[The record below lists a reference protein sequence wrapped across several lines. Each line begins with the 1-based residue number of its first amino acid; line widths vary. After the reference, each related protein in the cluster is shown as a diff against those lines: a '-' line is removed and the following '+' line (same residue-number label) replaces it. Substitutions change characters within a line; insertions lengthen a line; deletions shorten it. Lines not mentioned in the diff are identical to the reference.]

1 MRMGERES
9 YEVLRLI
16 EHNQKC
22 YISSD
27 YVEGK
32 SLIQWLKYH
41 PNLTKKQ
48 LFLWI
53 RDLADQLECIHKCR
67 GNPCYQYVNPYSVI
81 VTEDMTLHF
90 LDMSVESNEKMLVQ
104 MNRRSVRENFLPPEV
119 NYYQAASIELD
130 IYGLGRT
137 IQYLL
142 SVTDPIPEL
151 TRRET
156 VKFQKIISR
165 CLDGHSKRAFKQ
177 MSEIQKEIP
186 NVTEKKSKDRRI
198 WTKKRTV
205 MAMISI
211 CVFVAAVSVRVI
223 QKKGDEKNTELKME
237 SSDGLNMSEVSER
250 EAFVEAQRT
259 MGLLYFLELED
270 YEKSIQAFEDAR
282 EDQMSEN
289 LAVLVRYV
297 AGIEDKES
305 SNEKKE
311 YANEKKIE
319 NIFRKIGFLGFGN
332 MAQAMAGGFVRS
344 GAVQPGDIGAC
355 ARDRAKLRSNTE
367 PQGFRAFDDA
377 AAVAEFADL
386 VVVAVKPYQVE
397 AVLAPVR
404 ELLAKKIVVSVAAGV
419 TFDDCERMLAPGTH
433 HLSIVPNT
441 PVSVCEG
448 IVVCERRHSLSDGEW
463 RQVEALFSKIGL
475 VLPMDTALLGISSA
489 VCGCGPAFVA
499 MFIEALGD
507 AAVKHGVARADAYRM
522 ASQMIVGTG
531 KLQLASGQHP
541 GAMKDAVCS
550 PGGTTIAGV
559 AELERKGFRG
569 AVIDAIDAIQ
579 NKK

>member
-1 MRMGERES
+1 MGEREG

-53 RDLADQLECIHKCR
+53 RNLADQLECIHKCR

-165 CLDGHSKRAFKQ
+165 CLGGHSKRAFKQ

-198 WTKKRTV
+198 WTKKRA
-205 MAMISI
+205 AMIIASI
-211 CVFVAAVSVRVI
+211 LILMAAVTVRVI
-223 QKKGDEKNTELKME
+223 QKKGDGKNTDFKTESTDFKTE

-250 EAFVEAQRT
+250 ETFAEAQRT

-270 YEKSIQAFEDAR
+270 YEKSIQAFEDAGK
-282 EDQMSEN
+282 DQMSEN
-289 LAVLVRYV
+289 LAALVRYV

-305 SNEKKE
+305 SNEKQE

-319 NIFRKIGFLGFGN
+319 NIFRKIEEWMPNESRLDYERCLIRGYAVEESEEHAKAILRIGKKILDEKPEERLVKECTSY
-332 MAQAMAGGFVRS
+332 MASAAET
-344 GAVQPGDIGAC
+344 
-355 ARDRAKLRSNTE
+355 ARDWDMALEMYTDMLKWEESKKEDIYQKLVKIQEEKGLKDQALEICRKGAEELKDSKQLRILYMRMQCSDSDISREICAQTVKEYLNQIPEIKEETE
-367 PQGFRAFDDA
+367 FQ
-377 AAVAEFADL
+377 
-386 VVVAVKPYQVE
+386 K
-397 AVLAPVR
+397 LAQ
-404 ELLAKKIVVSVAAGV
+404 EY
-419 TFDDCERMLAPGTH
+419 
-433 HLSIVPNT
+433 
-441 PVSVCEG
+441 G
-448 IVVCERRHSLSDGEW
+448 IVMEGENVW
-463 RQVEALFSKIGL
+463 
-475 VLPMDTALLGISSA
+475 
-489 VCGCGPAFVA
+489 
-499 MFIEALGD
+499 
-507 AAVKHGVARADAYRM
+507 
-522 ASQMIVGTG
+522 VG
-531 KLQLASGQHP
+531 
-541 GAMKDAVCS
+541 
-550 PGGTTIAGV
+550 
-559 AELERKGFRG
+559 R
-569 AVIDAIDAIQ
+569 
-579 NKK
+579 

>member
-1 MRMGERES
+1 MGEREG

-67 GNPCYQYVNPYSVI
+67 GNPCNQYVNPYSVI

-205 MAMISI
+205 MAMI
-211 CVFVAAVSVRVI
+211 
-223 QKKGDEKNTELKME
+223 
-237 SSDGLNMSEVSER
+237 VSER
-250 EAFVEAQRT
+250 EAFVEAQRS

-289 LAVLVRYV
+289 LAALVRYV

-319 NIFRKIGFLGFGN
+319 NIFRKIEEWMPDDSRLDYERCLIRGYAVEESEEHAKAILRIGKKILDEKPEERLVKECTSY
-332 MAQAMAGGFVRS
+332 MASAAET
-344 GAVQPGDIGAC
+344 
-355 ARDRAKLRSNTE
+355 ARDWDMALEMYTDMLEWEEESKKEDIYQKLVKIQGEKGLKDQALEICRKGAEELKDSKQLRILYMRMQCSDSDISREICAQTVKEYLNQIPEIKEETE
-367 PQGFRAFDDA
+367 FQ
-377 AAVAEFADL
+377 
-386 VVVAVKPYQVE
+386 K
-397 AVLAPVR
+397 LAQ
-404 ELLAKKIVVSVAAGV
+404 EY
-419 TFDDCERMLAPGTH
+419 
-433 HLSIVPNT
+433 
-441 PVSVCEG
+441 G
-448 IVVCERRHSLSDGEW
+448 IVMEGENVW
-463 RQVEALFSKIGL
+463 
-475 VLPMDTALLGISSA
+475 
-489 VCGCGPAFVA
+489 
-499 MFIEALGD
+499 
-507 AAVKHGVARADAYRM
+507 
-522 ASQMIVGTG
+522 VG
-531 KLQLASGQHP
+531 
-541 GAMKDAVCS
+541 
-550 PGGTTIAGV
+550 
-559 AELERKGFRG
+559 R
-569 AVIDAIDAIQ
+569 
-579 NKK
+579 

>member
-1 MRMGERES
+1 MGEREG

-250 EAFVEAQRT
+250 EAFVEAQRS

-270 YEKSIQAFEDAR
+270 YEKSIQVFEDAR

-319 NIFRKIGFLGFGN
+319 NIFRKIEEWMPDDSRLDYERCLIRGYAVEESEEHAKAILRIGKKILDEKPEERLVKECTSY
-332 MAQAMAGGFVRS
+332 MASAAET
-344 GAVQPGDIGAC
+344 
-355 ARDRAKLRSNTE
+355 ARDWDMALEMYTDMLEWEEESKKEDIYQKLVKIQGEKGLKDQVLEICRKGAEELKDSKQLRILYMRMQCSDSDISREICAQTVKEYLNQIPEIKEETE
-367 PQGFRAFDDA
+367 FQ
-377 AAVAEFADL
+377 
-386 VVVAVKPYQVE
+386 K
-397 AVLAPVR
+397 LAQ
-404 ELLAKKIVVSVAAGV
+404 EY
-419 TFDDCERMLAPGTH
+419 
-433 HLSIVPNT
+433 
-441 PVSVCEG
+441 G
-448 IVVCERRHSLSDGEW
+448 IVIEGENVW
-463 RQVEALFSKIGL
+463 
-475 VLPMDTALLGISSA
+475 
-489 VCGCGPAFVA
+489 
-499 MFIEALGD
+499 
-507 AAVKHGVARADAYRM
+507 
-522 ASQMIVGTG
+522 VG
-531 KLQLASGQHP
+531 
-541 GAMKDAVCS
+541 
-550 PGGTTIAGV
+550 
-559 AELERKGFRG
+559 R
-569 AVIDAIDAIQ
+569 
-579 NKK
+579 